1 MIRIFCRSYCKS
13 SPLNTVSWTHLIPK
27 NKAYVAGE
35 WITASSGKT
44 FPVLNPAN
52 RTELCHV
59 PAMSSDEVHMAI
71 QSAKVAQ
78 SSWSRRPAESRAA
91 IIRDWARAIEE
102 NRDALAQLITAENGK
117 TLSDSYAEVS
127 SGVASLYW
135 YAEEAKRIYGK
146 VVPSLDVSNRRQL
159 IHYRPVGVV
168 GIVTPWN
175 FPLSMITRKAGA
187 ALAAGCAVILK
198 PAEDTPLSAL
208 AITHLAVSNAKL
220 PAGLLNTITA
230 SRDPEGAQAIGEVL
244 CKDPLVRLIG
254 FTGSTSVGKRLY
266 SQASV
271 HGKRVLLELG
281 GNAPFVVFS
290 SANLDRAVKGM
301 IASKFRCSGQVIVLP
316 ISFGYCPCCFLPSK
330 TQTCVSANRIL
341 VEDCIYD
348 EFVERT
354 VAAVQQL
361 KMGDGSEQNTRIGPL
376 INEAAVNKVNML
388 VESAKEAGAKALVG
402 GSLPTGEPFN
412 RGCFYPPT
420 VLADCS
426 ASMNCVRNEI
436 FGPVAPI
443 CRFKTETE
451 AIEMANGTAYGLAAY
466 VYTNDIRQAWHFSE
480 QVAFGMVG
488 LNSPR
493 VSSSE
498 MPFGGIKDSGIGREG
513 GPDALYEFMD
523 LKTINWDLI

>member
-1 MIRIFCRSYCKS
+1 
-13 SPLNTVSWTHLIPK
+13 
-27 NKAYVAGE
+27 
-35 WITASSGKT
+35 
-44 FPVLNPAN
+44 
-52 RTELCHV
+52 
-59 PAMSSDEVHMAI
+59 
-71 QSAKVAQ
+71 
-78 SSWSRRPAESRAA
+78 
-91 IIRDWARAIEE
+91 
-102 NRDALAQLITAENGK
+102 
-117 TLSDSYAEVS
+117 
-127 SGVASLYW
+127 
-135 YAEEAKRIYGK
+135 
-146 VVPSLDVSNRRQL
+146 
-159 IHYRPVGVV
+159 
-168 GIVTPWN
+168 
-175 FPLSMITRKAGA
+175 MITRKAGA
-187 ALAAGCAVILK
+187 ALAAGCAVVLK

-271 HGKRVLLELG
+271 YGKRVLLELG

-301 IASKFRCSGQVIVLP
+301 IASKFRCSGQ
-316 ISFGYCPCCFLPSK
+316 
-330 TQTCVSANRIL
+330 TCVSANRIL

-348 EFVERT
+348 EFVERA

-361 KMGDGSEQNTRIGPL
+361 KVGDGSEQNTRIGPL
-376 INEAAVNKVNML
+376 INEAAVNKVNTL
-388 VESAKEAGAKALVG
+388 VELAKEAGAKALVG

-412 RGCFYPPT
+412 RGYFYPPT

-451 AIEMANGTAYGLAAY
+451 AIEMANDTAYGLAAY